1 MIVLFNPLS
10 TTPGKQPLPLSL
22 MSLAAV
28 LERGDVD
35 SESEVGVKG
44 RTQRSD
50 PKVGAEGRTQRSDPE
65 VGAEGR
71 TQRSDPKV
79 GAEGRVGSLI
89 PWTLVDGNVVP
100 DPAAE
105 IIARLSVASSSDVS
119 LLAVSV
125 MPGPQLTQAV
135 AVCARVKAALPHVPI
150 VWGGY
155 FPTQHVDT
163 VLRAPYVDFVIR
175 SQGERSLLQ
184 LIAVLQT
191 RGLLNSVGGLS
202 WKADGD
208 HIVNNPVQPLTNLDD
223 LPELPYHRVDME
235 RYIHKNYLGARTVAH
250 NSSFG
255 CPFAC
260 SFCAVVAM
268 SNRRWLAQSP
278 ARLERVM
285 RRLVSTYRV
294 DAVQMHDMDFF
305 ISEARTAEFASRIAG
320 LGLRWWGLG
329 RVDTQMQYRDATWT
343 AMARS
348 GLKMIFSGADSGA
361 DATLEQMNKGGKS
374 SAALTLELACRMRSY
389 GIVPEFSFVLGC
401 PPDPVKDV
409 ESTFDFI
416 RRVKQI
422 NPATEIVLY
431 TYTPVPLD
439 GGLYTE
445 ARRLGFSFPETLEQW
460 ASPEWERLS
469 MRRGDGIPWMERS
482 TGHIRQRV
490 RDFERVVNAFYPTV
504 TDLRLT
510 GWRRA
515 ALRAAGGIRYRLKWY
530 RAPYELRVL
539 NRLVQYQRPETT
551 GF

>member
-1 MIVLFNPLS
+1 MIVLFNPIS

-28 LERGDVD
+28 LDAAAERW
-35 SESEVGVKG
+35 
-44 RTQRSD
+44 
-50 PKVGAEGRTQRSDPE
+50 A
-65 VGAEGR
+65 
-71 TQRSDPKV
+71 
-79 GAEGRVGSLI
+79 
-89 PWTLVDGNVVP
+89 LVDGNVVS

-105 IIARLSVASSSDVS
+105 IIARLSEARPSDLP

-135 AVCARVKAALPHVPI
+135 AVCARVKASLPRVPI

-155 FPTQHVDT
+155 FPTQHADT

-175 SQGERSLLQ
+175 SQGERALMQ
-184 LIAVLQT
+184 LIAILRSGGVLN
-191 RGLLNSVGGLS
+191 GVSGLS
-202 WKADGD
+202 WKGSASRSGERQIQ
-208 HIVNNPVQPLTNLDD
+208 IVNNPIQPLTNLDD
-223 LPELPYHRVDME
+223 LPDLPYHRVDMA
-235 RYIHKNYLGARTVAH
+235 RYIHKNYLGERTVAH

-285 RRLVSTYRV
+285 RHLVATYEV

-305 ISEARTAEFASRIAG
+305 ISESRTAEFASRIAG
-320 LGLRWWGLG
+320 LGLRWWALG
-329 RVDTQMQYRDATWT
+329 RVDILMQYSNATWE

-348 GLKMIFSGADSGA
+348 GLRMIFSGAESGA
-361 DATLEQMNKGGKS
+361 DETLAQMNKGGKS
-374 SAALTLELACRMRSY
+374 SAALTLELARRMRGY
-389 GIVPEFSFVLGC
+389 GIVPELSFVLGC
-401 PPDPVKDV
+401 PPDPAKDV
-409 ESTFDFI
+409 ETTFDFI
-416 RRVKQI
+416 RRIKQI

-439 GGLYTE
+439 GSLYTE
-445 ARRLGFSFPETLEQW
+445 ARRLGFAFPQTLEEW
-460 ASPEWERLS
+460 ATPEWERLS
-469 MRRGDGIPWMERS
+469 MRRGDGIPWMDRAS
-482 TGHIRQRV
+482 GHVRRRV
-490 RDFERVVNAFYPTV
+490 RNFERVVNAFYPTV

-515 ALRAAGGIRYRLKWY
+515 ALKAAAGIRYGLKWY
-530 RAPYELRVL
+530 GAPYELRAL
-539 NRLVQYQRPETT
+539 NRLVRYQRPETT